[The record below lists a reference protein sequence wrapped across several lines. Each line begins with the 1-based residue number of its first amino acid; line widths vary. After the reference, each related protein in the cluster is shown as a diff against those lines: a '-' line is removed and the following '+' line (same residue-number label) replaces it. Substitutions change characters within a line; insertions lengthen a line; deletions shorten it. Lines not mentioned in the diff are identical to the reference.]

1 MKSKSM
7 KTEMDWNQDILR
19 ITMEIDQKFPELTKY
34 INEIPVKIPEKDNKR
49 INTKNLEDY
58 YFSLVDIVNKYS
70 KTHTGKKTIKT

>member
-1 MKSKSM
+1 M

-58 YFSLVDIVNKYS
+58 YFSLVDIVNNYS
-70 KTHTGKKTIKT
+70 KTHIGKKTIKT